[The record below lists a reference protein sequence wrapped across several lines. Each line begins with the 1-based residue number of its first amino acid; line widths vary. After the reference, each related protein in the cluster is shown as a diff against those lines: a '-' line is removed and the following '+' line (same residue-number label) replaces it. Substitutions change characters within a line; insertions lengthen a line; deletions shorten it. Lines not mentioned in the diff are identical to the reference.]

1 MTSRTTRT
9 FAAGIAIV
17 ALYAGG
23 AWFSGQLSPLARRP
37 LLDGLAPPTPYRWV
51 DPPPE
56 LASTNLVPA
65 PGTFRI
71 ELGNRGNVTAVL
83 TTTDAQVTLILPK
96 GSVAPAERERA
107 LEVSI
112 EPFGA
117 SSVDPPPPPFEILGN
132 VYRLDST
139 YIPSDEP
146 AELAA
151 EARVVL
157 TYPFS
162 TGSHP
167 GNTVLHSSDGAS
179 WTATDTNDLPSIQQA
194 DAPIEALGYVAVAR
208 DTTATATPGSTNDEG
223 SPVATIVISVGL
235 VALAAAAAVALW
247 GQPIRRG
254 RKSGRTSRRRTGAAR
269 GSRPGGRS
277 PSRSR
282 STRRD

>member
-1 MTSRTTRT
+1 VTSRTTRT
-9 FAAGIAIV
+9 LASGIAIV
-17 ALYAGG
+17 VLYAGG

-65 PGTFRI
+65 PGTFRV

-112 EPFGA
+112 EPLGA

-162 TGSHP
+162 TGPHP
-167 GNTVLHSSDGAS
+167 GHTIVHSFDGAS

-208 DTTATATPGSTNDEG
+208 DPTATTPVPTNDEG
-223 SPVATIVISVGL
+223 SPVATIAISVGL
-235 VALAAAAAVALW
+235 VVLAVSAAVALW
-247 GQPIRRG
+247 GPSIPRGRSRRG
-254 RKSGRTSRRRTGAAR
+254 PNRPRKGAAMGSRR
-269 GSRPGGRS
+269 GGRS
-277 PSRSR
+277 PSRSP

>member
-1 MTSRTTRT
+1 VTSRTTRT
-9 FAAGIAIV
+9 LASGIAIV
-17 ALYAGG
+17 VLYAGG

-65 PGTFRI
+65 PGTFRV

-112 EPFGA
+112 EPLGA

-139 YIPSDEP
+139 YIPSHEP

-162 TGSHP
+162 TGPHP
-167 GNTVLHSSDGAS
+167 GHTIVHSSDGAS

-208 DTTATATPGSTNDEG
+208 DAAATPEPSNDET
-223 SPVATIVISVGL
+223 SPVATIAISVGL
-235 VALAAAAAVALW
+235 VVLAVAAAVTLGGPA
-247 GQPIRRG
+247 IRRG
-254 RKSGRTSRRRTGAAR
+254 RGRGRPNRPRKGAAR
-269 GSRPGGRS
+269 GSRRGGRN